1 MALVIETGAIVTG
14 ANSWVTRADYIAY
27 AAALGVTIP
36 DTAATD
42 IQLVKA
48 AQFIGSHEGRL
59 KGTLVDRDQPL
70 AYPRDDLTLDGF
82 AWEETE
88 IPRQVIGLQ
97 LAVALE
103 INAGIDPYNPPV
115 NTNRATRREKIEGAV
130 EVEYFGKDA
139 SAVVTR
145 QSQTT
150 ALLATLLVRSGLMS
164 IPLVRT

>member
-1 MALVIETGAIVTG
+1 MALIIENGSLVVNAD
-14 ANSWVTRADYIAY
+14 SFVTRADYIAH
-27 AAALGVTIP
+27 AAAMGVTIA
-36 DTAATD
+36 DTVAAD
-42 IQLVKA
+42 IQLIKA

-59 KGTLVDRDQPL
+59 KGSLVDRDQPL

-82 AWEETE
+82 AWEKTE

-103 INAGIDPYNPPV
+103 INEGIDPYNPPV
-115 NTNRATRREKIEGAV
+115 NTNRATKREKIDGAV

-139 SAVVTR
+139 IATR

-150 ALLATLLVRSGLMS
+150 ALLATLLIRSGLMS
-164 IPLVRT
+164 IPLVRA